1 MVNKKIKE
9 YALKKVLT
17 MKSPHCKMYNVI
29 YNDLKLQNYLK
40 CDELTV
46 EESKIILTWRL
57 RMARFGKNYGES
69 LKLCPLCILQND
81 SQEKGYKECL
91 EINKYLDT
99 KCSYED
105 LFYNPSKKLAQELK
119 SNMKIRKGLKE

>member
-1 MVNKKIKE
+1 
-9 YALKKVLT
+9 
-17 MKSPHCKMYNVI
+17 
-29 YNDLKLQNYLK
+29 
-40 CDELTV
+40 
-46 EESKIILTWRL
+46 
-57 RMARFGKNYGES
+57 MARFGKNYGES

-105 LFYNPSKKLAQELK
+105 TGGPTVEELPGHVTEEVPGHT
-119 SNMKIRKGLKE
+119 IVH